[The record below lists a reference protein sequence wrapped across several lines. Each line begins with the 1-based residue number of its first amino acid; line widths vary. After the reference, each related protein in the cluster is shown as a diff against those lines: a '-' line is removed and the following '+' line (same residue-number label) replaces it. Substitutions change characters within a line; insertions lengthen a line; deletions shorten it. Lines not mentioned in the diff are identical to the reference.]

1 MYQKL
6 SLSHELIYLTE
17 RIRTQS
23 IEHNLV
29 LSLSSKERTQLRGRR
44 STLEGI
50 DVILNLP
57 RGGGRL
63 MPGEVLKS
71 ENSQF
76 FVIIEAAN
84 EDVIRI
90 SSENRLQLLKAV
102 YHLGN
107 RHVEIELHDK
117 ELYLLNDVVMKKM
130 LVKKGFKIEN
140 FKRPFSPEI
149 GAYE

>member
-1 MYQKL
+1 M
-6 SLSHELIYLTE
+6 SHELIYLTK
-17 RIRTQS
+17 RISAQVMGQC
-23 IEHNLV
+23 LLLP
-29 LSLSSKERTQLRGRR
+29 LSAKQRTQLRGKR
-44 STLEGI
+44 STLDGT
-50 DVILNLP
+50 DVMLNLP

-63 MPGEVLKS
+63 IPGEVLKS
-71 ENSQF
+71 ENSQI
-76 FVIIEAAN
+76 FVSIEAAH

-90 SSENRLQLLKAV
+90 SSENRLKLLKAA

-117 ELYLLNDVVMKKM
+117 ELYLLNDVVMKNM
-130 LVKKGFKIEN
+130 LERQGFTIES

>member
-1 MYQKL
+1 M
-6 SLSHELIYLTE
+6 SHELIYLTE
-17 RIRTQS
+17 RISAQV
-23 IEHNLV
+23 IENCLLLP
-29 LSLSSKERTQLRGRR
+29 LSAKERTQLRGKR
-44 STLEGI
+44 STLDGI

-71 ENSQF
+71 ENSQV
-76 FVIIEAAN
+76 FVTIEAAQ

-90 SSENRLQLLKAV
+90 RSENRLKLLKAA

-117 ELYLLNDVVMKKM
+117 ELYLLNDVVMQKM
-130 LVKKGFKIEN
+130 LERQGFSIES

>member
-1 MYQKL
+1 M
-6 SLSHELIYLTE
+6 SHELIYLTE
-17 RIRTQS
+17 RINAQV
-23 IEHNLV
+23 IENCLV
-29 LSLSSKERTQLRGRR
+29 LPLSAKERTQLRGKR
-44 STLEGI
+44 STLDRT

-63 MPGEVLKS
+63 IPGEVLKS
-71 ENSQF
+71 ENSEI
-76 FVIIEAAN
+76 FVRIQAAH

-90 SSENRLQLLKAV
+90 CSENRLKLLKAA

-117 ELYLLNDVVMKKM
+117 ELYVLNDVVMKKM
-130 LVKKGFKIEN
+130 LEGQGFEIEI

>member
-1 MYQKL
+1 M
-6 SLSHELIYLTE
+6 SHELIYLTE
-17 RIRTQS
+17 RISAQV
-23 IEHNLV
+23 IEHCLLLP
-29 LSLSSKERTQLRGRR
+29 LSAKERTQLRGKR
-44 STLEGI
+44 STLDGI

-71 ENSQF
+71 EDSQV
-76 FVIIEAAN
+76 FVTIEAAH

-90 SSENRLQLLKAV
+90 SSENRLKLLKAA

-117 ELYLLNDVVMKKM
+117 ELYLLNDVVMQKM
-130 LVKKGFKIEN
+130 LERQGFLIESL
-140 FKRPFSPEI
+140 KRPFSPEI

>member
-1 MYQKL
+1 M
-6 SLSHELIYLTE
+6 SHELIYLTE
-17 RIRTQS
+17 RISAQV
-23 IEHNLV
+23 IEHCLLLP
-29 LSLSSKERTQLRGRR
+29 LSAKERTQLRGKR
-44 STLEGI
+44 STLDGI

-71 ENSQF
+71 ENSQV
-76 FVIIEAAN
+76 FVTIEAAQ

-90 SSENRLQLLKAV
+90 RSENRLKLLKAA

-117 ELYLLNDVVMKKM
+117 ELYLLNDVVMQKM
-130 LVKKGFKIEN
+130 LERLGFSIES
-140 FKRPFSPEI
+140 FQRPFSPEI

>member
-1 MYQKL
+1 M
-6 SLSHELIYLTE
+6 SHELIYLTE
-17 RIRTQS
+17 RISAQV
-23 IEHNLV
+23 IEDCLLLP
-29 LSLSSKERTQLRGRR
+29 LSAKERTQLRGKR
-44 STLEGI
+44 STLNGI

-71 ENSQF
+71 ENSQ
-76 FVIIEAAN
+76 VLVSVEAAH

-90 SSENRLQLLKAV
+90 SSKNRLKLLKAA

-130 LVKKGFKIEN
+130 LKAQGFEIES
-140 FKRPFSPEI
+140 FQRPFSPEI
-149 GAYE
+149 GAYQ

>member
-1 MYQKL
+1 VIEHCLIL
-6 SLSHELIYLTE
+6 SLSA
-17 RIRTQS
+17 
-23 IEHNLV
+23 
-29 LSLSSKERTQLRGRR
+29 KERTQLRGKR
-44 STLEGI
+44 STLDGS

-63 MPGEVLKS
+63 LHGEMLKS
-71 ENSQF
+71 ENSQV
-76 FVIIEAAN
+76 FVRIEAAH

-90 SSENRLQLLKAV
+90 RSENRLKLLKAA

-117 ELYLLNDVVMKKM
+117 ELYLLKDLVMQKM
-130 LVKKGFKIEN
+130 LERLGFAIES

>member
-1 MYQKL
+1 
-6 SLSHELIYLTE
+6 LSHELIYLTE
-17 RIRTQS
+17 RISAQV
-23 IEHNLV
+23 IEHCLLLP
-29 LSLSSKERTQLRGRR
+29 LSAKERTQLRGKR
-44 STLEGI
+44 STLDGVDI
-50 DVILNLP
+50 ILNLP

-71 ENSQF
+71 KNSQV
-76 FVIIEAAN
+76 FVTIEASQ

-90 SSENRLQLLKAV
+90 SSENRLKLLQAA

-107 RHVEIELHDK
+107 RHVEVELHDN

-130 LVKKGFKIEN
+130 LERLGFGIES
-140 FKRPFSPEI
+140 FKRPFYPEI

>member
-1 MYQKL
+1 MSQ
-6 SLSHELIYLTE
+6 ELIYLTE
-17 RIRTQS
+17 RISDQV
-23 IEHNLV
+23 IEDCLV
-29 LSLSSKERTQLRGRR
+29 LPLSAKERTQLRGKR
-44 STLEGI
+44 STLDGI
-50 DVILNLP
+50 DVVLNLP

-63 MPGEVLKS
+63 IPGEVLKS
-71 ENSQF
+71 ENSKV
-76 FVIIEAAN
+76 FVSIEAAQ

-90 SSENRLQLLKAV
+90 SSEHRLNLLKAA

-117 ELYLLNDVVMKKM
+117 DIYLLNDVVMKKM
-130 LVKKGFKIEN
+130 LERQGFEIES

>member
-1 MYQKL
+1 M
-6 SLSHELIYLTE
+6 SHELIYLTE
-17 RIRTQS
+17 RIS
-23 IEHNLV
+23 AHVLEHCLLLP
-29 LSLSSKERTQLRGRR
+29 LSAKERSQLRGKR
-44 STLEGI
+44 STLDGT

-63 MPGEVLKS
+63 IPGEVLKS
-71 ENSQF
+71 ENSQI
-76 FVIIEAAN
+76 FVSIEAAH

-90 SSENRLQLLKAV
+90 SSENRLKLLKAA

-130 LVKKGFKIEN
+130 LEGQGFEIET
-140 FKRPFSPEI
+140 FQRPFSPEI
-149 GAYE
+149 GAYEYED

>member
-1 MYQKL
+1 MSQ
-6 SLSHELIYLTE
+6 ELIYLTE
-17 RIRTQS
+17 RVSAQVIA
-23 IEHNLV
+23 HCLLLP
-29 LSLSSKERTQLRGRR
+29 LSAKERTQLRGKR
-44 STLEGI
+44 STLDGI

-63 MPGEVLKS
+63 IPGEVLKS
-71 ENSQF
+71 ENSKV
-76 FVIIEAAN
+76 FVSIEAAH

-90 SSENRLQLLKAV
+90 SSENRLKLLKAA

-130 LVKKGFKIEN
+130 LEGQGFEIES
-140 FKRPFSPEI
+140 FQRPFSPEI

>member
-1 MYQKL
+1 M
-6 SLSHELIYLTE
+6 SHELIYLTK
-17 RIRTQS
+17 RISAQVQGKC
-23 IEHNLV
+23 LLLP
-29 LSLSSKERTQLRGRR
+29 LSAQERTQLRGKR
-44 STLEGI
+44 STLDGT

-63 MPGEVLKS
+63 IPGEVLKS
-71 ENSQF
+71 DNSQ
-76 FVIIEAAN
+76 VYVSIEAAH

-90 SSENRLQLLKAV
+90 SAENRLKLLKAA

-107 RHVEIELHDK
+107 RHVAIELHDK

-130 LVKKGFKIEN
+130 LEGQGFEIET
-140 FKRPFSPEI
+140 FQRPFSPEI

>member
-1 MYQKL
+1 MIKNKL
-6 SLSHELIYLTE
+6 LLPLSAK
-17 RIRTQS
+17 Q
-23 IEHNLV
+23 
-29 LSLSSKERTQLRGRR
+29 RTQLRGKR
-44 STLEGI
+44 STLDGI

-63 MPGEVLKS
+63 IPGEVLKS
-71 ENSQF
+71 ENSKV
-76 FVIIEAAN
+76 FVSIVAAN

-90 SSENRLQLLKAV
+90 SSENRLKLLKAA

-130 LVKKGFKIEN
+130 LEGQGLEIET
-140 FKRPFSPEI
+140 FQRPFSPEI
-149 GAYE
+149 GAYK

>member
-1 MYQKL
+1 MKEHCLLLPL
-6 SLSHELIYLTE
+6 SA
-17 RIRTQS
+17 
-23 IEHNLV
+23 
-29 LSLSSKERTQLRGRR
+29 KERTQLRGKR
-44 STLEGI
+44 STLDGI

-71 ENSQF
+71 ENSQI
-76 FVIIEAAN
+76 FVSIKAAH

-90 SSENRLQLLKAV
+90 SSENRLKLLKAA

-130 LVKKGFKIEN
+130 LEGQGFEIET
-140 FKRPFSPEI
+140 FQRPFSPEI
-149 GAYE
+149 GAYEYED

>member
-1 MYQKL
+1 M
-6 SLSHELIYLTE
+6 SHELIYLTE
-17 RIRTQS
+17 RISAQV
-23 IEHNLV
+23 IEHCLV
-29 LSLSSKERTQLRGRR
+29 LPLSAKERTQLRGKR
-44 STLEGI
+44 STLDGI

-63 MPGEVLKS
+63 IPGEVLKS
-71 ENSQF
+71 ENSQI
-76 FVIIEAAN
+76 FVSIVAAH
-84 EDVIRI
+84 EDVMRI
-90 SSENRLQLLKAV
+90 SSEHRLKLLKAA

-117 ELYLLNDVVMKKM
+117 ELYLLNDLVIKKM
-130 LVKKGFKIEN
+130 LERQGFAVQS